1 MDKKEIWYLDY
12 AEEGYPWHFDLE
24 KIPEN
29 ADWKNIGYGEREVLI
44 VFCHVVDA
52 VMEELKIKLTTEQV
66 IRLAKKTPGITV
78 FKPDEDKKQD

>member
-1 MDKKEIWYLDY
+1 MDKKIWYLDY

-29 ADWKNIGYGEREVLI
+29 TDWKNIGYGEREVLK
-44 VFCHVVDA
+44 VFCSVVDA
-52 VMEELKIKLTTEQV
+52 VMEELKINLTTEQV

-78 FKPDEDKKQD
+78 FKSDETKKQD